1 MITVAKVNI
10 WGTFVGAIAW
20 NDERGYATFEYDKAF
35 LKKEWDISPLI
46 MSVEEAIRGNGIFS
60 FPSISRETFRG
71 LPGLLADSLPDKFGN
86 KIIEA
91 WLAQQGR
98 DAASFNPIERLCYT
112 GKRGMGALEYEPV
125 ISTFDSTSNPVEI
138 KDLVRLAK
146 EVMTDREKLK
156 TNLHQKNENALMEI
170 IKVGTSAG
178 GARAKAIIAFNPK
191 TGEVRSGQIDG
202 LKDFEYCIIK
212 FDGVSDK
219 ELTTPKGYCKI
230 EYAYYLMAKDC
241 GIIMTESKL
250 INENKRAHFITK
262 RFDRDGANK
271 IHMQTFCALAHF
283 DYNEP
288 TSYSYEQVFQT
299 MRQLKLS
306 YAEMEEFYKRMVF
319 NVIARNQDDHT
330 KNISFLME
338 KDKGW
343 KLAPAYDITYAYDP
357 GNKWLRA
364 HQLSINGKREDISRK
379 DLLQVAKTMNV
390 KKPTEIIEH
399 VLDSVNKWPRLA
411 KKAGVLDEQIK
422 EIKKTFLL
430 KI

>member
-1 MITVAKVNI
+1 
-10 WGTFVGAIAW
+10 
-20 NDERGYATFEYDKAF
+20 
-35 LKKEWDISPLI
+35 
-46 MSVEEAIRGNGIFS
+46 
-60 FPSISRETFRG
+60 
-71 LPGLLADSLPDKFGN
+71 
-86 KIIEA
+86 
-91 WLAQQGR
+91 
-98 DAASFNPIERLCYT
+98 
-112 GKRGMGALEYEPV
+112 
-125 ISTFDSTSNPVEI
+125 
-138 KDLVRLAK
+138 
-146 EVMTDREKLK
+146 
-156 TNLHQKNENALMEI
+156 
-170 IKVGTSAG
+170 
-178 GARAKAIIAFNPK
+178 
-191 TGEVRSGQIDG
+191 
-202 LKDFEYCIIK
+202 
-212 FDGVSDK
+212 
-219 ELTTPKGYCKI
+219 
-230 EYAYYLMAKDC
+230 
-241 GIIMTESKL
+241 MTESKL